1 MKVKK
6 HHLLFFA
13 CIVWMI
19 AGFNVLKI
27 GIESYNE
34 YRTILNY
41 GLTILVFLIF
51 WFMVFYKLTVKHTTR
66 IQGYE
71 EEKQFFYK
79 FFDLKSFFIMAFMI
93 SFGIIIRTFHLLPER
108 FIAVFYTGLGAA
120 LFLAGVL
127 FGFNYFTVLK
137 RKDKEKPISMKKIMN
152 TSLIYFVL
160 AMAGGVFYREFTK
173 WNGYTEPTTLGVLHV
188 HLLVMG
194 TIMFLLIALFAKV
207 TDLEKNS
214 LFKKFFVLYNVALP
228 FMVVMMLIR
237 GIVQVLAIDL
247 GKMGNGML
255 SGFAGLSH
263 IAMMTALLMFLVAVK
278 REMTKE

>member
-13 CIVWMI
+13 CVVWII

-127 FGFNYFTVLK
+127 FGFNYFTVLR
-137 RKDKEKPISMKKIMN
+137 RKGKEEPISMKKIMN

-194 TIMFLLIALFAKV
+194 TVLFLLIALFAKV

-263 IAMMTALLMFLVAVK
+263 ITMMVSLWMLLIALKKEMVK
-278 REMTKE
+278 E

>member
-13 CIVWMI
+13 CVVWMI

-152 TSLIYFVL
+152 ASLIYFVL

>member
-13 CIVWMI
+13 CVVWMI

-41 GLTILVFLIF
+41 GLTILVFLVF

-127 FGFNYFTVLK
+127 FGVNYFTVLK
-137 RKDKEKPISMKKIMN
+137 RKDKEEPISMKKIMN

-194 TIMFLLIALFAKV
+194 TVLFLLIALFAKV

-263 IAMMTALLMFLVAVK
+263 ITMMVSLLMLLIALKKEMVK
-278 REMTKE
+278 G

>member
-13 CIVWMI
+13 CVVWII

-34 YRTILNY
+34 YRTTLNY
-41 GLTILVFLIF
+41 GLTILVFWVF

-127 FGFNYFTVLK
+127 FGFNYFTVLR
-137 RKDKEKPISMKKIMN
+137 RKGKEEPISMKKIMN

-194 TIMFLLIALFAKV
+194 TVLFLLIALFAKV

-263 IAMMTALLMFLVAVK
+263 ITMMVSLLMLLIALKKEMVK
-278 REMTKE
+278 E

>member
-13 CIVWMI
+13 CVVWMI

-34 YRTILNY
+34 YRTILTY

-127 FGFNYFTVLK
+127 FGFNYLTVLK

-152 TSLIYFVL
+152 ASLIYFVL
-160 AMAGGVFYREFTK
+160 ARAGGVFYREFTK
-173 WNGYTEPTTLGVLHV
+173 WNGYTEPTPLGVLHV

>member
-13 CIVWMI
+13 CVVWMI

-41 GLTILVFLIF
+41 GLTILVFLVF

-127 FGFNYFTVLK
+127 FGVNYFTVLK
-137 RKDKEKPISMKKIMN
+137 RKGKEEPISMKKIMN

-194 TIMFLLIALFAKV
+194 TVLFLLIALFAKV

-263 IAMMTALLMFLVAVK
+263 IAMMVSLLMLLIALKKEMVK
-278 REMTKE
+278 G

>member
-41 GLTILVFLIF
+41 GLTILVFLVF

-127 FGFNYFTVLK
+127 FGVNYFTVLK
-137 RKDKEKPISMKKIMN
+137 RKGKEEPISMKKIMN

-194 TIMFLLIALFAKV
+194 TVLFLLIALFAKV
-207 TDLEKNS
+207 TDLEKSS

-237 GIVQVLAIDL
+237 GIVQVLAIDP

-263 IAMMTALLMFLVAVK
+263 IAMMVSLLMLLIALKKEMVK
-278 REMTKE
+278 G

>member
-13 CIVWMI
+13 CVVWMI

-41 GLTILVFLIF
+41 GLTILVFLVF

-137 RKDKEKPISMKKIMN
+137 RKGKEEPISMKKIMN

-194 TIMFLLIALFAKV
+194 TVLFLLIALFAKV

-263 IAMMTALLMFLVAVK
+263 IAMMVSLLMLLIALKKEMVK
-278 REMTKE
+278 G

>member
-1 MKVKK
+1 
-6 HHLLFFA
+6 
-13 CIVWMI
+13 
-19 AGFNVLKI
+19 
-27 GIESYNE
+27 
-34 YRTILNY
+34 
-41 GLTILVFLIF
+41 
-51 WFMVFYKLTVKHTTR
+51 
-66 IQGYE
+66 
-71 EEKQFFYK
+71 
-79 FFDLKSFFIMAFMI
+79 
-93 SFGIIIRTFHLLPER
+93 
-108 FIAVFYTGLGAA
+108 
-120 LFLAGVL
+120 
-127 FGFNYFTVLK
+127 
-137 RKDKEKPISMKKIMN
+137 MKKIMN

-160 AMAGGVFYREFTK
+160 AMADGVFYREFTK

-194 TIMFLLIALFAKV
+194 TVLFLLIALFTKV

-263 IAMMTALLMFLVAVK
+263 ITMMVSLLMLLIALKKEMVK
-278 REMTKE
+278 G

>member
-13 CIVWMI
+13 CVVWII

-41 GLTILVFLIF
+41 GLTILVFLVF

-127 FGFNYFTVLK
+127 FGVNYFIVLK
-137 RKDKEKPISMKKIMN
+137 RKGKEEPISMKKIMN

-194 TIMFLLIALFAKV
+194 TVLFLLIALFAKV

-247 GKMGNGML
+247 GKMGNSML

-263 IAMMTALLMFLVAVK
+263 ITMMVSLLMLLIALKKEMVK
-278 REMTKE
+278 G

>member
-1 MKVKK
+1 
-6 HHLLFFA
+6 
-13 CIVWMI
+13 
-19 AGFNVLKI
+19 
-27 GIESYNE
+27 
-34 YRTILNY
+34 
-41 GLTILVFLIF
+41 
-51 WFMVFYKLTVKHTTR
+51 
-66 IQGYE
+66 
-71 EEKQFFYK
+71 
-79 FFDLKSFFIMAFMI
+79 
-93 SFGIIIRTFHLLPER
+93 
-108 FIAVFYTGLGAA
+108 
-120 LFLAGVL
+120 
-127 FGFNYFTVLK
+127 
-137 RKDKEKPISMKKIMN
+137 MKKIMN
-152 TSLIYFVL
+152 ASLIYFVL

-173 WNGYTEPTTLGVLHV
+173 WNGYTEPTPLGVLHV

-263 IAMMTALLMFLVAVK
+263 IAMMVSLLTLLIALKKEMVK
-278 REMTKE
+278 G

>member
-6 HHLLFFA
+6 HHLVFFA
-13 CIVWMI
+13 CVVWMI

-27 GIESYNE
+27 GIESYNK

-41 GLTILVFLIF
+41 GLTILVFLVF

-108 FIAVFYTGLGAA
+108 FIAVFYTGIGAA

-137 RKDKEKPISMKKIMN
+137 RKGKEEPISMKKIMN

-194 TIMFLLIALFAKV
+194 TVLFLLIALFAKV

-263 IAMMTALLMFLVAVK
+263 ITMMVSLLMLLIALKKEMVK
-278 REMTKE
+278 G